1 MVTIN
6 PITCITGDEQE
17 RWLAEG
23 NQDYLYGFVFSD
35 DVVDPLE
42 IKLKETTEYHMS
54 IHPSDYPYEY
64 VKEHCDRFFGGE
76 FVTCDSSLFQYYLQ
90 HYTESQTQF
99 YTEGDP
105 KLSWFILL
113 DEDGE
118 VAALIEGPRY

>member
-64 VKEHCDRFFGGE
+64 VKEHCDRFLEVNLLPVIPHCFN
-76 FVTCDSSLFQYYLQ
+76 TTYSI
-90 HYTESQTQF
+90 TQN
-99 YTEGDP
+99 
-105 KLSWFILL
+105 LRRNFIQK
-113 DEDGE
+113 EIRNFRGSFF
-118 VAALIEGPRY
+118 